1 VSRAAGRDRGPLP
14 LLAALERGAVVV
26 AVNWPVVLVDLAVES
41 FYELALAVPI
51 VGGAVMGAALMGAD
65 VGDMLRAGL
74 PSTADVVIGS
84 LAAAPEALVS
94 FLAAVAVVAF
104 GGEALMAIVKAGTL
118 HVIVVA
124 ERRLAAGRG
133 WRGGTASL
141 AEGWA
146 WSLRRVRDG
155 IARFWRRM
163 LALALAL
170 AVADF
175 VVGVAYL
182 ATLGASSGLAAD
194 ATWTAAWPL
203 AVVAATS
210 VGVVLVA
217 AIKLTYDLLRVVIL
231 TDDCG
236 VGDAR
241 RRLAR
246 FVMADARQVIGIFS
260 VLGCVTVV
268 ATMLSVLAAAG
279 LAVVAW
285 MPFASV
291 IVVPLQLAA
300 WIVRGL
306 IFEYFALSAVSAYQT
321 QYRRFSAAEGTIAA
335 ERSTRS
341 TQLVLVD
348 DDGAIDG
355 GDGEKRH
362 PPAVGGDGNR
372 LE

>member
-1 VSRAAGRDRGPLP
+1 MSRAAGRDRGPLP

-26 AVNWPVVLVDLAVES
+26 AVNWPVVLVDLAIES

-141 AEGWA
+141 AESWA

-155 IARFWRRM
+155 IARFGRRM